1 MVLAPPQ
8 ELDCLPGLKQGNCGV
23 RARIFLA
30 LSLVIN
36 AVLLVALIVW
46 WRSPQPAPREVR
58 PIDRLSVI
66 SNNTIRVVK
75 TNILM
80 RPIDFSWLSVESSD
94 YVTYIANLRAIG
106 CPETTVRDIIV
117 ADVNQLYARKRNED
131 AAAQDQE
138 WWRAEA
144 SQELQ
149 RSILARAG
157 QLEDERRALLTKL
170 LGPKWNDGPVPF
182 DSATTPLA
190 GPVLGALPEETKKA
204 VRAITARSRERLQAY
219 LDELGG
225 LAPAGAEMAKL
236 REKTRAE
243 LAEILNP
250 SQLEEFLLRHSS
262 NASQL
267 RQELKGIEPTPD
279 EFRALFRATDEL
291 DRELAQL
298 AGSPGAAALKKR
310 EELEKNRLAA
320 IKTALTPERFA
331 AYLTAEAAKA
341 SVASV
346 AEPGSQDAG
355 VVDTALSDIK
365 TAVALEQ
372 ERIRNDKTLTA
383 EQRAAALK
391 AVEEMQKRANAQLLG
406 QALPEPTPTPEPTL
420 PNRTHVTTPGQ
431 TIAHLSL
438 TYGVRMSAI
447 REANPGVNFGQLKP
461 GQAVIIPPP
470 TR

>member
-1 MVLAPPQ
+1 MA
-8 ELDCLPGLKQGNCGV
+8 GLKQGNCGV

-46 WRSPQPAPREVR
+46 LRSPQPAPRDVR

-66 SNNTIRVVK
+66 SNNTIRIVK
-75 TNILM
+75 TNILV

-106 CPETTVRDIIV
+106 CPESTVRDIIV
-117 ADVNQLYARKRNED
+117 ADVNQLFARKRNED

-157 QLEDERRALLTKL
+157 LLEDERRALLTKL

-182 DSATTPLA
+182 DPAVVPLA

-204 VRAITARSRERLQAY
+204 VRAISARSRERLQAY

-225 LAPAGAEMAKL
+225 LAPGGAELAKL
-236 REKTRAE
+236 REKTRTE

-267 RQELKGIEPTPD
+267 RQELKGIDPTPD
-279 EFRALFRATDEL
+279 EFRALFRATDAL
-291 DRELAQL
+291 DRELALL
-298 AGSPGAAALKKR
+298 AGSSDAASSKKR
-310 EELEKNRLAA
+310 EELEGQRLAA
-320 IKTALTPERFA
+320 IKRALSTERYGDYQIAAAANSARDPADVLTPGDP
-331 AYLTAEAAKA
+331 LTA
-341 SVASV
+341 
-346 AEPGSQDAG
+346 GQ
-355 VVDTALSDIK
+355 ALLEIK
-365 TAVALEQ
+365 QAVALEQ
-372 ERIRNDKTLTA
+372 ERIRNDKSLTA
-383 EQRAAALK
+383 EQKAAELK
-391 AVEEMQKRANAQLLG
+391 AVEEQMQKARAQLLE
-406 QALPEPTPTPEPTL
+406 QSSPERTTQPEQTL
-420 PNRTHVTTPGQ
+420 PNRTHVATPGQ

-461 GQAVIIPPP
+461 GQTVIIPPP
-470 TR
+470 IR